1 MYFPV
6 SKWDIRPELGDNLKE
21 LGKIATAFQELTNDE
36 DIYISSISIDGY
48 ASPEGPHDFNI
59 LLSQN
64 RAKAIA
70 SHIAK
75 NFNYPESQIQ
85 SRGHAEDWNGLER
98 LLQAWENPEKER
110 ALAILRSDADVE
122 TRQNKLAHLSAY
134 RSMLNELYPQL
145 RRNEYTFHYT
155 IIPFTIERATRL
167 IHTQP
172 EKLSVEEMIA
182 VTNCYPMYSEA
193 FNECADIA
201 FKFYPEAPI
210 ARIYMAAIALHKNDT
225 SMATAYLSHLLD
237 DYRAWNL
244 LGVCAA
250 LENNPT
256 KASHYFHM
264 AAEKGDTA
272 AIANQKR
279 LGSR

>member
-1 MYFPV
+1 M
-6 SKWDIRPELGDNLKE
+6 
-21 LGKIATAFQELTNDE
+21 
-36 DIYISSISIDGY
+36 
-48 ASPEGPHDFNI
+48 
-59 LLSQN
+59 
-64 RAKAIA
+64 
-70 SHIAK
+70 
-75 NFNYPESQIQ
+75 
-85 SRGHAEDWNGLER
+85 
-98 LLQAWENPEKER
+98 
-110 ALAILRSDADVE
+110 E
-122 TRQNKLAHLSAY
+122 TRQNKLAHLAAY

-193 FNECADIA
+193 FNECAGIA

-225 SMATAYLSHLLD
+225 SMATAYLSQLLD